1 MKELP
6 KEGSSEDG
14 KSVIALAQYLA
25 NAGLRL
31 AQWCFYFYLQ
41 WIHSSV
47 KINNPVFSLLWIC
60 LSRKRGESDKC
71 GSK

>member
-31 AQWCFYFYLQ
+31 AQRCFYFYLQ
-41 WIHSSV
+41 WIHCWV
-47 KINNPVFSLLWIC
+47 KIKNPVFTLL
-60 LSRKRGESDKC
+60 
-71 GSK
+71 